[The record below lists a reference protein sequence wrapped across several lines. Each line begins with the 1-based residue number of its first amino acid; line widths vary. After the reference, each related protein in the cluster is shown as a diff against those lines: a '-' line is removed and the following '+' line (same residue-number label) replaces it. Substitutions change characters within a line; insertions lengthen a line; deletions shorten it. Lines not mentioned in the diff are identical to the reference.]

1 MAGVAQIL
9 KLSGETNEVNFAAED
24 HLLDFK
30 KKVAAACEVEV
41 CRQRLV
47 LGDKVLKP
55 DSEKIVK
62 LGVQPGSDVTL
73 FIKRFPPPSLKDK
86 AKIQALMEAGDFE
99 GLQQAAEEGYDLSVE
114 NGLYDVLHTAASNGD
129 YDMIEMMLET
139 GVSVF
144 AITRQNPKTALQVA
158 AKYGQKKVCELLIE
172 WGLDPHEKNKLTSD
186 GSNRRIESWDA
197 VQYADG
203 CGFPELAAWLAVQPS
218 PKAPMAAVE
227 KAAAEKAAA
236 KKAAA
241 EKAAAGKAAAAKK
254 VAAERAAAEKA
265 AAETSPDAASF
276 VAKVHQRAGEVADC
290 SSAQLGSVANKVLR
304 RMCRGRGLPSR
315 GNRAD
320 LLSRLA
326 PDPVA

>member
-1 MAGVAQIL
+1 MAGVVQIL
-9 KLSGETNEVNFAAED
+9 KISGESICLPTNEVNFAAED
-24 HLLDFK
+24 YLLDFK

-73 FIKRFPPPSLKDK
+73 FIKRFPPPSLKDT
-86 AKIQALMEAGDFE
+86 AKIKALMEAGDFE

-129 YDMIEMMLET
+129 YDMVEMMLET

-144 AITRQNPKTALQVA
+144 SITRQNPKTALQVA

-197 VQYADG
+197 VQYANGWKYGNTGLAEDSNY
-203 CGFPELAAWLAVQPS
+203 PELAAWLAAQPS
-218 PKAPMAAVE
+218 PKGPMPEEPQAVE
-227 KAAAEKAAA
+227 PVEATEGEDKTEDLKFNEGGVHSAEYV
-236 KKAAA
+236 A
-241 EKAAAGKAAAAKK
+241 EHMENTFSRFQA
-254 VAAERAAAEKA
+254 
-265 AAETSPDAASF
+265 
-276 VAKVHQRAGEVADC
+276 
-290 SSAQLGSVANKVLR
+290 LG
-304 RMCRGRGLPSR
+304 RGR
-315 GNRAD
+315 
-320 LLSRLA
+320 
-326 PDPVA
+326 